1 MQIIYAVFDG
11 SVIWEGSGK
20 IFTILVIYLQSII
33 MCNFLI
39 FFLFLKML

>member
-20 IFTILVIYLQSII
+20 LAGSQRREGHVRFW
-33 MCNFLI
+33 
-39 FFLFLKML
+39 